1 MESPVISTSGVDV
14 AAVTVRG
21 IPDEVHRALKSRAAS
36 HGRSTEA
43 EIREILSAAVTGV
56 DGPGFGD
63 RLADIG
69 RRHGG
74 FDLEIVRDPSAP
86 ESADLS

>member
-1 MESPVISTSGVDV
+1 M

-21 IPDEVHRALKSRAAS
+21 IPDEVHRALKSRAAA

-43 EIREILSAAVTGV
+43 EIREILRLAVTNV
-56 DGPGFGD
+56 DAPGLGD
-63 RLADIG
+63 RMADIG

-86 ESADLS
+86 EPADLS